1 VLLFLND
8 VERVLELAELVMDQG
23 VLRKAVIG

>member
-8 VERVLELAELVMDQG
+8 VERVLELAELVVDQG